1 MQWRPWLVVLA
12 LFLALGL
19 NGALVYQEKVP
30 ELEVDEDPELARE
43 PLRHLTYSSRQRRKN
58 FEVMGLDQEHRERA
72 AKIAE
77 RLHQQNAKRYRKMF
91 EEQGLEVAS
100 TFCPTTSGLPQ
111 PYDAM
116 RFIVLEERGERDV
129 IDGTNALFLF
139 EEQAWFEE
147 SGTALPVY
155 NRLERKRGRRNDAT
169 LMGVSAL
176 LLGRENDAVNERGPW
191 STGFLG
197 GGSFATIESENPAI
211 RQTTAEYLALV
222 HVLTEIANEPDGLCG
237 P

>member
-1 MQWRPWLVVLA
+1 VHWRPWLIVLA
-12 LFLALGL
+12 LFVSLAL
-19 NGALVYQEKVP
+19 NAALVIQEKVP
-30 ELEVDEDPELARE
+30 ELEVDEDPQLRRE
-43 PLRHLTYSSRQRRKN
+43 PLRLLTYSSRQRRKN
-58 FEVMGLDQEHRERA
+58 FEVMGLDEEHRDRA
-72 AKIAE
+72 ATIAD
-77 RLHQQNAKRYRKMF
+77 RLHKQNAKRYRKMF
-91 EEQGLEVAS
+91 EEQGLDVAR

-116 RFIVLEERGERDV
+116 RYVVLEEGGQRDV

-139 EEQAWFEE
+139 EEQEWF
-147 SGTALPVY
+147 GAAGADAVY
-155 NRLERKRGRRNDAT
+155 NRLERRQGRRNDAT

-176 LLGRENDAVNERGPW
+176 LLGRENEAVNERGPW

-197 GGSFATIESENPAI
+197 GGSFSTLESENPAI

>member
-1 MQWRPWLVVLA
+1 MHWRPWIVVLA
-12 LFLALGL
+12 LFVSLVL
-19 NGALVYQEKVP
+19 NAALVFQEKVP
-30 ELEVDEDPELARE
+30 ELQVDEDPELARE

-58 FEVMGLDQEHRERA
+58 FEVMGLDEEHRERA
-72 AKIAE
+72 AGIAD
-77 RLHQQNAKRYRKMF
+77 RLYKQNAKRYRKMF
-91 EEQGLEVAS
+91 EEQGLEVAR

-116 RFIVLEERGERDV
+116 RLLIIEEAGSRDV

-139 EEQAWFEE
+139 EEQSWFETA
-147 SGTALPVY
+147 GTALPVY
-155 NRLERKRGRRNDAT
+155 NRLERRRGRRNDAT

-176 LLGRENDAVNERGPW
+176 LLGREGEAVNERGPW